1 MANKKLEKIL
11 VTALTGKG
19 LIFLE
24 FSTDWLKYNKISFR
38 RTKKCLTKFLKMLN
52 KNVFNKI
59 SKNVKIS
66 ENL

>member
-24 FSTDWLKYNKISFR
+24 FSTDKNVIAFR
-38 RTKKCLTKFLKMLN
+38 WIKKCLTKFLKILN
-52 KNVFNKI
+52 KNV
-59 SKNVKIS
+59 
-66 ENL
+66 